1 MMRELTLEKTNK
13 IIKDSGWNHDLFQK
27 EIMRMPTLSGFI
39 ILMQSNSTLYDLIQI
54 AATMKPPP
62 VTAMRSPIKT
72 QTLGFNSSN
81 RLLFSYFSWSIDGS

>member
-39 ILMQSNSTLYDLIQI
+39 IAYLAISVGSLSGAILESGRKLIS
-54 AATMKPPP
+54 
-62 VTAMRSPIKT
+62 SP
-72 QTLGFNSSN
+72 
-81 RLLFSYFSWSIDGS
+81 

>member
-39 ILMQSNSTLYDLIQI
+39 IAYLANRSYNKRPS
-54 AATMKPPP
+54 P